1 MTIHWCGT
9 GLSAIP
15 GLRRLIE
22 AGHEVTVW
30 NRSADKARKAVGDL
44 TDRIKAFDIEAL
56 GAGLGKGDVV
66 VSMLPA
72 DWHVP
77 LAKLCLEKGA
87 HFVSSSYIAPE
98 MRALDDA
105 FRDKGLCSVN
115 EVGLDPG
122 IDHLMAHHLV
132 AEYRASD
139 AYDPT
144 NAISFL
150 SYCGGVPKIANAF
163 RYKFS
168 WSPLGVLKALR
179 SPSRSIRN
187 FSELRVDRP
196 WNALSSYDAPLPTP
210 ETFEVYPNRD
220 SIPFMEDYRFDPAWP
235 VRDFVRGTLRLNG
248 WSDAWAD
255 IFAEIETLS
264 GPEGDAR
271 LKDMSDQF
279 WSENAYD
286 EGEPDRVVLCVEL
299 KAEKDGKT
307 VWHKSYVMDAWGDAR
322 GTAMARL
329 VSVPVSLA
337 VEAVLARE
345 IPAGVTAA
353 PSDPR
358 LVSRWMAEID
368 KLAQHLQIVDRA
380 AA

>member
-380 AA
+380 DA